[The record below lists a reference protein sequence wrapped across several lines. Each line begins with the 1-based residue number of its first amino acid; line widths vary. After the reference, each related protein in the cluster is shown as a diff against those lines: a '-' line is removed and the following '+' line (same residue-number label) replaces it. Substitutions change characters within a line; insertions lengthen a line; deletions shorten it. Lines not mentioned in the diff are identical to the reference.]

1 MMIDNFN
8 RKQLIKDV
16 LKNGKN
22 IKNVLTS
29 DYLIIM
35 NNIIDCSVNKTYAFQ
50 VIAVK
55 YPYLKDIVDEEEY
68 GKRLK
73 LYILL
78 SKLKL
83 LKFSVVRI
91 RKSLSSGI

>member
-22 IKNVLTS
+22 IKNVLTR

-35 NNIIDCSVNKTYAFQ
+35 NNIIDCSINKTYAFE
-50 VIAVK
+50 IIKVK
-55 YPYLKDIVDEEEY
+55 YPYLKDIVDDEEY
-68 GKRLK
+68 EKRRR

-78 SKLKL
+78 KNLKL
-83 LKFSVVRI
+83 TKFFSR
-91 RKSLSSGI
+91 SNL